1 MTPFILYHGWISG
14 VIHPV
19 NWAGPRR
26 SSGAILSIHSRRS
39 VCLHRTT
46 EETALCFFVSSPFS
60 KVTGRPV
67 NRQHHFLLS
76 DIGIVHLYNFE
87 TSLSTTYI
95 RDKFVDH
102 ASFETATWFVR
113 GEKKKLSRLND
124 DVITESRCST
134 CHIVLI
140 CGYKHI
146 IKKSRRQLD
155 VVFHPFSSPL
165 DRQIFQPPFLVLL
178 TSSGA
183 S

>member
-60 KVTGRPV
+60 KVTGRPI

-76 DIGIVHLYNFE
+76 DVGIVHLYNFE

-113 GEKKKLSRLND
+113 GEKKK
-124 DVITESRCST
+124 TESSKWRCD
-134 CHIVLI
+134 HRI
-140 CGYKHI
+140 
-146 IKKSRRQLD
+146 Q
-155 VVFHPFSSPL
+155 VFHVPYCTHLWLQTYHKEITTRRSISSL
-165 DRQIFQPPFLVLL
+165 LVNPR
-178 TSSGA
+178 SSNI
-183 S
+183 STPVSRPVDF